1 MKTVLKV
8 YMWIM
13 YILAAPFALVCSL
26 IVVPWCLIK
35 SKGGLGFVDGVK
47 AFVEGCKEG
56 HRINMENIDEI
67 CGEDSSPKEIES

>member
-8 YMWIM
+8 YIWTM

-35 SKGGLGFVDGVK
+35 SKGVLSLAEGLK
-47 AFVEGCKEG
+47 AYVEGFKEG
-56 HRINMENIDEI
+56 HRINMANIDEI
-67 CGEDSSPKEIES
+67 CGEKKTSY